1 MSWQLWT
8 LTALGGLA
16 LVWSV
21 AVLSFA
27 VAGRRGKARALTGF
41 IPDCA
46 VLVGRLLRDPRV
58 PRRRKLLLSLAV
70 GYLAFP
76 IDLVPDFIPLV
87 GQLDDAILLAFVVRH
102 LLRTDE
108 QLVRELWP
116 GPEQSLELLLRLIG
130 RE

>member
-8 LTALGGLA
+8 LAVLGGLV
-16 LVWSV
+16 LVWV
-21 AVLSFA
+21 AA
-27 VAGRRGKARALTGF
+27 VFSLVFAGRREKARVLIGF
-41 IPDCA
+41 VPDCA
-46 VLVGRLLRDPRV
+46 ILVGRLLRDPRV
-58 PRRRKLLLSLAV
+58 PRRRKLLLSLAI

-108 QLVRELWP
+108 RLVRELWP
-116 GPEQSLELLLRLIG
+116 GPKQSLKLLLRLIG
-130 RE
+130 R